1 MALIGFSYG
10 AMASMYGLSE
20 TAARA
25 FGQGGERFAA
35 HVAFYGPCIARFE
48 EPRTTGAPLL
58 MLYGTEDELIDPAR
72 CAAAAEA
79 FRSGGSTVEVI
90 AYEGAAHQWDGAW
103 GPVRIGRL
111 LNGCDL
117 ELARDGSVRDRSSG
131 LVMAGRISRAIILG
145 LCVDNR
151 PLSHPRRP
159 GGEGALERRSRTLP
173 RRSVQPA
180 LSPVWWSSAA

>member
-1 MALIGFSYG
+1 
-10 AMASMYGLSE
+10 MASMYGLSE

-25 FGQGGERFAA
+25 FGQGGERFPA

-145 LCVDNR
+145 LCVENR
-151 PLSHPRRP
+151 PYLIRGDPEVRARSNADPGRFLAEVFSRR
-159 GGEGALERRSRTLP
+159 
-173 RRSVQPA
+173 
-180 LSPVWWSSAA
+180 